1 MKFILYF
8 FTINFIQSIIVLP
21 LQKFNQEPNISNTY
35 QFINYFES
43 KNLFS
48 VVKIGEPLQEIEI
61 LIKDGEYKFLIDSYY
76 CNLKSFYNKSLSKTF
91 TYNINIEDETDYYLK
106 EDNIAQET
114 FYVYSD
120 LNLQNIKKIEN
131 IKFKYEE
138 KINEI
143 YNCAKISLQ
152 IFKNNYNNFIFQLK
166 KLGYIDNYSW
176 TIKFIENDTNFEGYL
191 IIGDYPHIYESKIY
205 DEIDLRTTLNN
216 VAESGWNLE
225 FKNIYFNDTYL
236 THYMTGIISFS
247 TLGIIGTE
255 EYKSKIGPDF
265 FRYYIDKNICYED
278 SSSTHYFIYYC
289 KSNLFNKT
297 DINKFPI
304 LKFYHY
310 QYNYTFSF
318 SGEDL
323 FMKSNGYYY
332 FMIVFDRYNYRQWTF
347 GKLFL
352 RKYQLVYNPDSKM
365 IIYYI
370 NKKDANGNT
379 NSEENTSFG
388 IDNKN
393 LIIIILVVIG
403 IISFI
408 IGLIIGSFVY
418 SKKKKTNA
426 NEMKEEYLYE
436 KKESLED
443 SYNYKY
449 DETKITDT
457 INN

>member
-21 LQKFNQEPNISNTY
+21 LQKFNQEPNISNAY

-120 LNLQNIKKIEN
+120 LNLQNIKKIEK
-131 IKFKYEE
+131 IKFNYEE

-176 TIKFIENDTNFEGYL
+176 TIKFIENNTNFEGYL
-191 IIGDYPHIYESKIY
+191 IIGDYPHIYESEIY
-205 DEIDLRTTLNN
+205 DEINLRLTLNN
-216 VAESGWNLE
+216 LAESGWNLE
-225 FKNIYFNDTYL
+225 FKNIYFNDTSL

-255 EYKSKIGPDF
+255 EYKSKIGPYF

-323 FMKSNGYYY
+323 FMESNGYYY

>member
-8 FTINFIQSIIVLP
+8 FIINFIQSIIVLP

-91 TYNINIEDETDYYLK
+91 TYNTNIEDETDYYLK

-236 THYMTGIISFS
+236 THYMTGII
-247 TLGIIGTE
+247 
-255 EYKSKIGPDF
+255 
-265 FRYYIDKNICYED
+265 DKNICYED

-323 FMKSNGYYY
+323 FMESNGYYY

>member
-8 FTINFIQSIIVLP
+8 FIINFIQSIIVLP
-21 LQKFNQEPNISNTY
+21 LQRFNQEQNISNVY

-48 VVKIGEPLQEIEI
+48 VVKIGEPSQELEI
-61 LIKDGEYKFLIDSYY
+61 LIKDEDYKFLIDSFY
-76 CNLKSFYNKSLSKTF
+76 CNLKSFYNKSLSQTF
-91 TYNINIEDETDYYLK
+91 TYNITMEDETDYYFK

-131 IKFKYEE
+131 IKFKYED

-152 IFKNNYNNFIFQLK
+152 IFKSNNNNFIFQLK

-176 TIKFIENDTNFEGYL
+176 TVKFIENNTNYEGYL
-191 IIGDYPHIYESKIY
+191 IIGDYPHTYESEIY
-205 DEIDLRTTLNN
+205 DEMNLRSTLNN
-216 VAESGWNLE
+216 LAESGWNLE
-225 FKNIYFNDTYL
+225 FKNIYFDNISL

-255 EYKSKIGPDF
+255 EYKSKIGPYF
-265 FRYYIDKNICYED
+265 FRNYIDKNICNED

-297 DINKFPI
+297 EISKFPT

-310 QYNYTFSF
+310 QYNYNFSF

-323 FMKSNGYYY
+323 FMESNGYYY
-332 FMIVFDRYNYRQWTF
+332 FMIVFDRYNYRHWTL

-352 RKYQLVYNPDSKM
+352 QKYQLVYNPDSKT
-365 IIYYI
+365 ISYYI
-370 NKKDANGNT
+370 KKKDRSENED
-379 NSEENTSFG
+379 SEEKSSFE
-388 IDNKN
+388 INNKT
-393 LIIIILVVIG
+393 LIIIFIIIG

-408 IGLIIGSFVY
+408 IGLIIGSFFY
-418 SKKKKTNA
+418 SKKKKMNA
-426 NEMKEEYLYE
+426 NEMKDEYLYN
-436 KKESLED
+436 KKESLDD
-443 SYNYKY
+443 SYKYNY
-449 DETKITDT
+449 DETNISDT

>member
-1 MKFILYF
+1 M
-8 FTINFIQSIIVLP
+8 
-21 LQKFNQEPNISNTY
+21 
-35 QFINYFES
+35 
-43 KNLFS
+43 
-48 VVKIGEPLQEIEI
+48 
-61 LIKDGEYKFLIDSYY
+61 
-76 CNLKSFYNKSLSKTF
+76 
-91 TYNINIEDETDYYLK
+91 
-106 EDNIAQET
+106 
-114 FYVYSD
+114 
-120 LNLQNIKKIEN
+120 QNIKKIEK
-131 IKFKYEE
+131 IKFNYEE

-176 TIKFIENDTNFEGYL
+176 TIKFIENNTNFEGYL

-225 FKNIYFNDTYL
+225 FKNIYFNDTSL

-265 FRYYIDKNICYED
+265 FRYYIDKNICFED

-310 QYNYTFSF
+310 QYNYNFSF

-323 FMKSNGYYY
+323 FMESNGYYY
-332 FMIVFDRYNYRQWTF
+332 FMIVFDRYNYRQWTL

-352 RKYQLVYNPDSKM
+352 QKYQLIYNPDSKM
-365 IIYYI
+365 ISFYI
-370 NKKDANGNT
+370 KKKDGSENGDNEDK
-379 NSEENTSFG
+379 SSFG
-388 IDNKN
+388 INNKN
-393 LIIIILVVIG
+393 LIIIILVIIG
-403 IISFI
+403 IISFF

-418 SKKKKTNA
+418 TKRKKINA
-426 NEMKEEYLYE
+426 NEMKDEYSYN
-436 KKESLED
+436 KKESLDD
-443 SYNYKY
+443 SYNYNY
-449 DETKITDT
+449 DEAKISDT

>member
-8 FTINFIQSIIVLP
+8 FTINFIQSILVLP
-21 LQKFNQEPNISNTY
+21 LQKFNQEPNISNAY

-176 TIKFIENDTNFEGYL
+176 TIKFIENNTNFEGYL
-191 IIGDYPHIYESKIY
+191 IIGDYPHIYESEIY
-205 DEIDLRTTLNN
+205 DEINLRLTLNN
-216 VAESGWNLE
+216 LAESGWNLE
-225 FKNIYFNDTYL
+225 FKNIYFNDTSL

-255 EYKSKIGPDF
+255 EYKSKIGPYF

-323 FMKSNGYYY
+323 FIESNGYYY
-332 FMIVFDRYNYRQWTF
+332 FMIVFDRYNYRHWTF

-352 RKYQLVYNPDSKM
+352 QKYQLVYNPDSKM

>member
-8 FTINFIQSIIVLP
+8 FIINFIQSIIVLP

-120 LNLQNIKKIEN
+120 LNLQNRKKIEK

-138 KINEI
+138 KIKEI
-143 YNCAKISLQ
+143 YNCAKISLE
-152 IFKNNYNNFIFQLK
+152 IFKNNNNNFIFQLK

-176 TIKFIENDTNFEGYL
+176 TIKFIENDTNYEGYL
-191 IIGDYPHIYESKIY
+191 IIGDYPHAYESKIY
-205 DEIDLRTTLNN
+205 DEINLRSTLNN
-216 VAESGWNLE
+216 IAESGWNLE
-225 FKNIYFNDTYL
+225 FKKIFYDNTSL

-265 FRYYIDKNICYED
+265 FGNYIDKNICYED
-278 SSSTHYFIYYC
+278 SSSSHYFVYYC
-289 KSNLFNKT
+289 KSKLFNKT
-297 DINKFPI
+297 DISKFPI
-304 LKFYHY
+304 LKFYHN

-323 FMKSNGYYY
+323 FIESNGYYY
-332 FMIVFDRYNYRQWTF
+332 FMIVFDRYNYRHWTL

-352 RKYQLVYNPDSKM
+352 QKYQLVYNPDSKL
-365 IIYYI
+365 ISYYI
-370 NKKDANGNT
+370 KINDGNENS
-379 NSEENTSFG
+379 NSEENTTFG
-388 IDNKN
+388 IDNKKF
-393 LIIIILVVIG
+393 IIIILVVIG
-403 IISFI
+403 ILSFI

-418 SKKKKTNA
+418 SKKKKINA
-426 NEMKEEYLYE
+426 SEMKDEYLYNN
-436 KKESLED
+436 KESLDD
-443 SYNYKY
+443 SN
-449 DETKITDT
+449 I
-457 INN
+457 